1 MKTELHYK
9 KIKGSSLSRKAM
21 IPEENLNLQKKE
33 REPEMVTM
41 WVNKYEDFSN
51 FYWNYAK
58 GGDCWKQKWY
68 QCIVGTCRNKMY
80 KDRI

>member
-41 WVNKYEDFSN
+41 
-51 FYWNYAK
+51 
-58 GGDCWKQKWY
+58 
-68 QCIVGTCRNKMY
+68 
-80 KDRI
+80 